1 MTVSEII
8 LHLEALAPRS
18 LQESYDNAQLICGSP
33 SQAVSRALVCLD
45 CTEAV
50 VEEAIANECNM
61 IIAHHPIVFGGL
73 KSLTGKN
80 YVERVLIK
88 AIKHDVAIHAV
99 HTNLDHVWNGVN
111 RGIGER
117 LGLQQLRML
126 APKKGMLKKL
136 FTFVPATHAE
146 AVRQAMFDAGAGHIG
161 EYDHCSYNSAG
172 TGTFRGSDLSKP
184 FVGEPGKEHHE
195 AETKVE
201 VIVPGY
207 AMTPVVDALRLA
219 HPYEEVAYDIVPLEN
234 VHPRIGSGMIGKLEI
249 PMSGDD
255 FLRHLARQMKTPVI
269 RHTPLLHRPV
279 EWVAF
284 CGGAGSFLLEEALAQ
299 KADVY
304 ITGDF
309 KYHQFF
315 DADGKIVVMDIGH
328 FESEQFTPALIK
340 EYLEQ
345 KIPTF
350 AILLSEV
357 NTNPVHYFIS

>member
-8 LHLEALAPRS
+8 SHLETLAPRS

-33 SQAVSRALVCLD
+33 AQVVRQALVCLD

-50 VEEAIANECNM
+50 VEEAIANKCDLV
-61 IIAHHPIVFGGL
+61 IAHHPLVFSGL

-80 YVERVLIK
+80 HVERTLIK
-88 AIKHDVAIHAV
+88 AIRHNVAIHAL

-111 RGIGER
+111 RRIGER
-117 LGLQQLRML
+117 LGLQQLRIL
-126 APKKGMLKKL
+126 SPKKGVLKKL
-136 FTFVPATHAE
+136 FTFVPTTHAE

-172 TGTFRGSDLSKP
+172 TGTFRGSGLSNP
-184 FVGEPGKEHHE
+184 FTGEQGKEHHE

-201 VIVPGY
+201 VIVPAY
-207 AMTPVVDALRLA
+207 AVNPVVDALLQA
-219 HPYEEVAYDIVPLEN
+219 HPYEEVAYDIISLDN
-234 VHPRIGSGMIGKLEI
+234 VHPRVGSGMIGKLET
-249 PMSGDD
+249 PMPESD
-255 FLRHLARQMKTPVI
+255 FLRHVAKQMKTAVI
-269 RHTPLLHRPV
+269 RHTPLRHTPV
-279 EWVAF
+279 ERVAF
-284 CGGAGSFLLEEALAQ
+284 CGGAGSFLLEEAIGQ

-328 FESEQFTPALIK
+328 FESERFTPALIK

-357 NTNPVHYFIS
+357 DTNPVHYFIS